1 MQRLAGKVA
10 IVTGGA
16 RGMGAATSR
25 LFVSEGAKVAIAD
38 ILDEDGAALARDLG
52 ASARYHRHDV
62 TDAASW
68 ARLVGKVEAD
78 FGPVD
83 VLVNNAGI
91 LVFKSLL
98 DTTEEDFDR
107 VISVNLKGAFLGLKA
122 VAPGMAERRKGSIVN
137 ISSVEGFRG
146 ANGVIAY
153 AASKWGVRG
162 LTRVAAMELSPLGV
176 RVNSVHPGG
185 VDTVMG
191 NPMGAPRT
199 DLNRIY
205 IGPGG
210 VPAQRVGAPEEVANV
225 SLFLASDESSYVM
238 GTELVVDGGMICGD
252 YHPGMPGAPGAG

>member
-38 ILDEDGAALARDLG
+38 LLDEEGAALARELG
-52 ASARYHRHDV
+52 APACYHHHDV

-68 ARLVGKVEAD
+68 ARLVEQVEAD

-91 LVFKSLL
+91 LVFATLL
-98 DTTEEDFDR
+98 ETTEDDFDK
-107 VISVNLKGAFLGLKA
+107 VLGVNLKGAFLGLKA
-122 VAPGMAERRKGSIVN
+122 VAPGMTARRKGSIVN

-162 LTRVAAMELSPLGV
+162 LTRVAAMELGPMGV

-185 VDTVMG
+185 IDTVMG
-191 NPMGAPRT
+191 NPMGAPRP
-199 DLNRIY
+199 DLDRIY
-205 IGPGG
+205 AN
-210 VPAQRVGAPEEVANV
+210 VPAQRVGGPEEVANV
-225 SLFLASDESSYVM
+225 SLFLASDDASYMM
-238 GTELVVDGGMICGD
+238 GAELVVDGGMICGD
-252 YHPGMPGAPGAG
+252 YHPNMPGAPNPGGPA

>member
-1 MQRLAGKVA
+1 VA
-10 IVTGGA
+10 A
-16 RGMGAATSR
+16 
-25 LFVSEGAKVAIAD
+25 
-38 ILDEDGAALARDLG
+38 
-52 ASARYHRHDV
+52 
-62 TDAASW
+62 
-68 ARLVGKVEAD
+68 VEAD

-91 LVFKSLL
+91 LVFSPFLE
-98 DTTEEDFDR
+98 TAEADFDR
-107 VISVNLKGAFLGLKA
+107 VIRVNLKGTFLGIKA
-122 VAPGMAERRKGSIVN
+122 VGAGMAARGKGSIVN

-146 ANGVIAY
+146 ANGVTAY

-162 LTRVAAMELSPLGV
+162 LTRVAAMELSPKGV

-185 VDTVMG
+185 IDTLMG

-238 GTELVVDGGMICGD
+238 GTELVADGGMICGA
-252 YHPGMPGAPGAG
+252 YHAGMPGAPGAG